1 MVGLISLNAVNQ
13 ESAMTT
19 TVFYH
24 KIIHDKEKQD
34 VKIELE
40 FGGSS
45 FYGGENLMYLRIDGK
60 FMVLDRETG
69 VKIFNAVQKLGTY
82 LSFDE
87 P

>member
-1 MVGLISLNAVNQ
+1 MASLLSLNAVTQ
-13 ESAMTT
+13 EGAMTT

-24 KIIHDKEKQD
+24 NIIHDKEKQD

-40 FGGSS
+40 FGGTS

-69 VKIFNAVQKLGTY
+69 VKFFNAVQKLGTY

>member
-1 MVGLISLNAVNQ
+1 M
-13 ESAMTT
+13 T
-19 TVFYH
+19 TVFYYN
-24 KIIHDKEKQD
+24 IIYNKEKQD
-34 VKIELE
+34 VKTELE
-40 FGGSS
+40 FGGTS

-69 VKIFNAVQKLGTY
+69 VKILNTALKLGTY

>member
-1 MVGLISLNAVNQ
+1 
-13 ESAMTT
+13 MTT

-24 KIIHDKEKQD
+24 NTIHDKEKQD

-40 FGGSS
+40 FGSSS

-69 VKIFNAVQKLGTY
+69 VKILNTALKLGTY